1 MIPVVV
7 SRCRLKLRAR
17 LTLSYAGLVIG
28 SGLVMI
34 GLVYLYLRLNPKQL
48 ELRLPQPAGD
58 SGAEAV
64 LELQS
69 GVLLE
74 FLDALL
80 IISLV
85 VLGILGLVSGLV
97 GWLLAGRILVP
108 LKAMSAAASR
118 AAAGDL
124 KHPLALQGPR
134 DEVQELADTF
144 DRMLASLANS
154 LDTHRRF
161 AANASHELRTPL
173 ATTQTMIDVALAD
186 PDATAKELRELAIRI
201 RETNSA
207 NAETIDALL
216 DLAHAQSGNLIR
228 EPVDLATLTG
238 QVLADQAVRTT
249 GWQIESELT
258 QAEVTGDPVL
268 LRQLLSNLIR
278 NALVHGSAARPIRV
292 LVCRIDGAAML
303 RVSNHG
309 EVIAP
314 DQVAMLCEPFVR
326 GHGRTVTRG
335 RGHGLGLAIVAAIVT
350 AHAGELDLVANPEG
364 GLTVTVTLPVT
375 G

>member
-97 GWLLAGRILVP
+97 GCW
-108 LKAMSAAASR
+108 
-118 AAAGDL
+118 
-124 KHPLALQGPR
+124 
-134 DEVQELADTF
+134 
-144 DRMLASLANS
+144 
-154 LDTHRRF
+154 
-161 AANASHELRTPL
+161 
-173 ATTQTMIDVALAD
+173 
-186 PDATAKELRELAIRI
+186 PDASWSR
-201 RETNSA
+201 
-207 NAETIDALL
+207 
-216 DLAHAQSGNLIR
+216 
-228 EPVDLATLTG
+228 
-238 QVLADQAVRTT
+238 
-249 GWQIESELT
+249 
-258 QAEVTGDPVL
+258 
-268 LRQLLSNLIR
+268 
-278 NALVHGSAARPIRV
+278 
-292 LVCRIDGAAML
+292 
-303 RVSNHG
+303 
-309 EVIAP
+309 
-314 DQVAMLCEPFVR
+314 
-326 GHGRTVTRG
+326 
-335 RGHGLGLAIVAAIVT
+335 
-350 AHAGELDLVANPEG
+350 
-364 GLTVTVTLPVT
+364 
-375 G
+375 